1 MTVHRVLISCPQMQ
15 RYAGDYAETLAAHS
29 IEVDLPPVVQQLGE
43 SELIEI
49 IDRYDG
55 VIAGDD
61 EFTSAV
67 LDRATQLRVISK
79 WGVGIDNIDLEA
91 AHARGIKVTNTPGTF
106 GDEVADVVVGYLV
119 MLTRQLHRIDA
130 GTRAGDWLKLEGSSL
145 AGKTLGI
152 IGLGSIGL
160 ALARRAQAMGMRVTG
175 FEISAPHRE
184 AARAIG
190 VATTTLE
197 EVLPEADFV
206 SLNCP
211 LTATNRHMI
220 GAAQLGSMK
229 PGAYLINTARGPLV
243 DEDAL
248 VSALESGHIAGAAL
262 DVFETEPLPPGSRLR
277 EFDQVILG
285 AHNSSNT
292 TEAVKRV
299 CDLAVRNLLDVLR
312 DGADG

>member
-15 RYAGDYAETLAAHS
+15 RYAGDYAETFASHGL
-29 IEVDLPPVVQQLGE
+29 EVDLPHVVQQLSE
-43 SELIEI
+43 SELLEI

-67 LDRATQLRVISK
+67 LDKAARLRVISK

-91 AHARGIKVTNTPGTF
+91 AHARGIQITNTPGTF
-106 GDEVADVVVGYLV
+106 GDEVADVAVGYLI
-119 MLTRQLHRIDA
+119 MLARQLHRIDA
-130 GTRAGDWLKLEGSSL
+130 GTRAGDWLKLEGFSL
-145 AGKTLGI
+145 AAKTLGI
-152 IGLGSIGL
+152 VGLGSIGL
-160 ALARRAQAMGMRVTG
+160 ALARRAQAMGMQVIG
-175 FEISAPHRE
+175 FEISAAHRE
-184 AARAIG
+184 AAQSIG
-190 VATTTLE
+190 VRTVALE
-197 EVLPEADFV
+197 ELLSEADFV

-211 LTATNRHMI
+211 LTRTNRHMI

-243 DEDAL
+243 DECAL
-248 VSALESGHIAGAAL
+248 VSALEAGHIAGAAL
-262 DVFETEPLPPGSRLR
+262 DVFETEPLPPGNRLR

-292 TEAVKRV
+292 TEAAQRV
-299 CDLAVRNLLDVLR
+299 CNLAVDNLLVALKVLR
-312 DGADG
+312 